1 MAAIDYLTLRST
13 LIYTSPGNLAT
24 IGSVYNV
31 NTTGMQTTASTMIIH
46 STGSVGIGTTNPSA
60 FLSINAGSSNTTALS
75 LDSSGTGW
83 GSGLRFINTTVS
95 TGRNYGIYSGSDGLL
110 HIYDVTAGA
119 DRMTINSSGVTLYT
133 AGNSSYTKYGPNALS
148 GYLVVGATVDNA
160 GASTAQVITTNGNL
174 HLDAANSSLIYYGF
188 YANSRATPNSHE
200 FYGTTNMYGNLALQ
214 NTTFSKNGTT
224 AGYSMNI
231 TGGTSSASPFLQ
243 FFSDGIRRC
252 YFGNATTSAVELAAE
267 NGARLNFLT
276 EGVTRMTI
284 DTAGNVG
291 IGSTTT
297 YTSSRMNVVSAG
309 TGSNGTNWIAS
320 NFGGTGAN
328 PRVVI
333 GCLNGAATIGAHSS
347 DLTTWA
353 NLSIAQGGGYVGI
366 GTATPNAPLHV
377 EPKTTSTPVTN
388 VSLVLYGNSIVV
400 SGGGTSNYNISI
412 YAKGTIASNE
422 SMLSGQTY
430 NFSDQRIK
438 RNIRKVDSILD
449 TIHQIDVVSYDH
461 IDLRKSSIQYGVVA
475 QQIKPVLPSA
485 VSIGKNWVPAPYAIA
500 KSHSLEEGI
509 VTLIV
514 DTSSPE
520 LQVGRRIRLYI
531 EYDKKET
538 EYETELISLTS
549 TSITCKVWDTY
560 HNDDVVVVYGVEVDD
575 FLSVDKQQL
584 GLLALAGVQEV
595 HKMVAVHESTIS
607 SLQSQITMLLSQNAS
622 LQSQLA
628 SLLK

>member
-1 MAAIDYLTLRST
+1 M
-13 LIYTSPGNLAT
+13 
-24 IGSVYNV
+24 
-31 NTTGMQTTASTMIIH
+31 
-46 STGSVGIGTTNPSA
+46 
-60 FLSINAGSSNTTALS
+60 
-75 LDSSGTGW
+75 
-83 GSGLRFINTTVS
+83 
-95 TGRNYGIYSGSDGLL
+95 
-110 HIYDVTAGA
+110 
-119 DRMTINSSGVTLYT
+119 
-133 AGNSSYTKYGPNALS
+133 
-148 GYLVVGATVDNA
+148 
-160 GASTAQVITTNGNL
+160 
-174 HLDAANSSLIYYGF
+174 
-188 YANSRATPNSHE
+188 
-200 FYGTTNMYGNLALQ
+200 
-214 NTTFSKNGTT
+214 
-224 AGYSMNI
+224 
-231 TGGTSSASPFLQ
+231 
-243 FFSDGIRRC
+243 
-252 YFGNATTSAVELAAE
+252 ELAAE

-276 EGVTRMTI
+276 EGITRMTI
-284 DTAGNVG
+284 TTSGNVG

-297 YTSSRMNVVSAG
+297 YTFSRMNVVSPG
-309 TGSNGTNWIAS
+309 TGSDTTNWIAA
-320 NFGGTGAN
+320 NFGGTGTN

-347 DLTTWA
+347 DLTAWA
-353 NLSIAQGGGYVGI
+353 DLCLAPGGNVGI
-366 GTATPNAPLHV
+366 GTATPKAPLHV
-377 EPKTTSTPVTN
+377 EPRTTSTPVTN

-475 QQIKPVLPSA
+475 QQIKPVIPSA
-485 VSIGKNWVPAPYAIA
+485 VSSGKNWVPAPYAIA
-500 KSHSLEEGI
+500 KSHSLQEGL

-531 EYDKKET
+531 EYNKKET
-538 EYETELISLTS
+538 EYETELISLTPI
-549 TSITCKVWDTY
+549 SITCKVWDTY

-595 HKMVAVHESTIS
+595 HKMVTVHESTIVS
-607 SLQSQITMLLSQNAS
+607 VSYTHLTLPTILSV
-622 LQSQLA
+622 
-628 SLLK
+628 